1 MPDIVVLGK
10 PDFIIG
16 FELAG
21 IKDIIIADDKT
32 LGTKLSEA
40 LKNKGIG
47 ILVMHKAD
55 VEALPQRLQNSFDSS
70 VRPVTVM
77 VSEETTSDD
86 RLRKQIKKAIGVDVW
101 NKE

>member
-21 IKDIIIADDKT
+21 IKDTIVADDNDVA
-32 LGTKLSEA
+32 TKLSEA
-40 LKNKGIG
+40 LKNKNIG
-47 ILVMHKAD
+47 ILIMHKAT
-55 VEALPQRLQNSFDSS
+55 VEALPQRLQDNFDSS

>member
-21 IKDIIIADDKT
+21 IKDTIVADNNDMK
-32 LGTKLSEA
+32 TKLSEA
-40 LKNKGIG
+40 LKNRDIG

-55 VEALPQRLQNSFDSS
+55 VEALPQRLQDNFDSS

>member
-21 IKDIIIADDKT
+21 IKDTIVADNNDMKT
-32 LGTKLSEA
+32 RLSEA
-40 LKNKGIG
+40 LKNKDIG
-47 ILVMHKAD
+47 ILVMHKTD
-55 VEALPQRLQNSFDSS
+55 VEALPQRLQDNFDSS